1 MMEQETILFV
11 DDEQAVL
18 SAFQRQFRG
27 TFRLEIAN
35 SGAAALD
42 RMAKGGP
49 IAVLVADMQMPLM
62 NGAELLA
69 EVQRRSPSTV
79 RIMLTGNSDQGTAVR
94 AVNEGQIFRF
104 LSKPCS
110 QADLTAALQAGLERH
125 RAHELERDLL
135 ERTLNG
141 AIHVLTDII
150 AALDPAAF
158 QRASTLRSVV
168 GRAGSAL
175 KMDGI
180 WRVELAAMVLDL
192 GVVTLPA
199 DVAQRHLRAGVLTSE
214 ERAITAS
221 IPQISARLIAHIPRL
236 EEVARILE
244 SLSAPAATNEPLDT
258 ALLRVGSAYVRALA
272 RELGPSAALASMR
285 ASRMPYDTRVLDAIA
300 EAVVLPDDAAGSA
313 ATLEVSLSELRPSL
327 VLAAPIQLTDG
338 RPLLSAGTMI
348 NSVTLE
354 RVRNHAKL
362 NGVREPIRVY
372 DPRPDATRRA
382 RSESLRPR

>member
-1 MMEQETILFV
+1 MDNETILFV

-27 TFRLEIAN
+27 TFRVEVAS
-35 SGAAALD
+35 SGAAALE
-42 RMAKGGP
+42 RMGQGEP
-49 IAVLVADMQMPLM
+49 IAVLVIDMQMPQM

-69 EVQRRSPSTV
+69 EAQRRSPSTV
-79 RIMLTGNSDQGTAVR
+79 RIMLTGNSDQGTAIR

-110 QADLTAALQAGLERH
+110 PGDLAAALQTGLEQH
-125 RAHELERDLL
+125 RAHKLERDLL
-135 ERTLNG
+135 QRTLNG

-150 AALDPAAF
+150 AAIDPVAF

-168 GRAGSAL
+168 GRAGAVL
-175 KMDGI
+175 KLDAT

-199 DVAQRHLRAGVLTSE
+199 DVAKRHLRAGALTPE

-221 IPQISARLIAHIPRL
+221 IPQISARLIGHIPRL

-244 SLSAPAATNEPLDT
+244 SLSAPAAANEPLDT
-258 ALLRVGSAYVRALA
+258 ALLRVGSAYVRSLG

-285 ASRMPYDTRVLDAIA
+285 ASRPPYDPRVLDAIA
-300 EAVVLPDDAAGSA
+300 EAVVGPDDAAGA
-313 ATLEVSLSELRPSL
+313 AAKLDVTLADLRPSM
-327 VLAAPIQLTDG
+327 VLAAPIHLTDG

-362 NGVREPIRVY
+362 HGVREPIRIY
-372 DPRPDATRRA
+372 DPRPDATRLAAERRR
-382 RSESLRPR
+382 RSA

>member
-1 MMEQETILFV
+1 MDNETILFV
-11 DDEQAVL
+11 DDEQSVL

-27 TFRLEIAN
+27 IFRLEIAH
-35 SGAAALD
+35 SGAAALE
-42 RMAKGGP
+42 RMDKGEP
-49 IAVLVADMQMPLM
+49 IAVLVADMQMPQM

-69 EVQRRSPSTV
+69 EARRRSPSTV

-110 QADLTAALQAGLERH
+110 PGDLSAALQAGLEQH
-125 RAHELERDLL
+125 RAHKLERDLL

-150 AALDPAAF
+150 AAMDPAAF

-168 GRAGSAL
+168 GRAGAAL
-175 KMDGI
+175 KLGTI

-199 DVAQRHLRAGVLTSE
+199 DVATRHLRAGVLTPE

-221 IPQISARLIAHIPRL
+221 IPQISARLIGHIPRL

-244 SLSAPAATNEPLDT
+244 SLSAPATANEPLDT
-258 ALLRVGSAYVRALA
+258 ALLRVGSAYVRALGHA
-272 RELGPSAALASMR
+272 LGPSAALETLR
-285 ASRMPYDTRVLDAIA
+285 AERLRYDPRVLDAIA
-300 EAVVLPDDAAGSA
+300 EAVVAPDDAAGSA
-313 ATLEVSLSELRPSL
+313 AKLDVTLADLRPSM

-372 DPRPDATRRA
+372 DPRPDATRLAAERRR
-382 RSESLRPR
+382 RSA